1 MHALALEAGEFGKP
15 VLLLNGDSHIFVDD
29 APLSASAPAY
39 QRSMYGLS
47 DSVDNLRRITTN
59 GSGTCPH
66 EYMRLTVDASTSTV
80 FSVKRRPV
88 PEPARRGLPRR
99 PLTGGPGRRADA

>member
-80 FSVKRRPV
+80 FSVKRV
-88 PEPARRGLPRR
+88 PFPNQPAVGCPAV
-99 PLTGGPGRRADA
+99 P